1 MLIAFLIATILSF
14 LTTYLSVKWLIKYLR
29 KVGMVVPDMNKKDK
43 PLVPISGGLAVMA
56 GIFVGLM
63 FFIFLQ
69 TFFYKDNSF
78 SLILF
83 GAITTIVIIT
93 FIGFVDDA
101 LIERNS
107 SSSSGLKQWQKPL
120 LVLPAAIPLIVINAA
135 ITKINLPW
143 GNIDLGIIYPL
154 LIIPI
159 GVVGAANMVNN
170 LAGFNGLETGMGIIY
185 TLSLGIYAYSH
196 GSVFAA
202 LIAFLTFAAL
212 IAFFIFNK
220 YPAKILPGDSL
231 TYLLG
236 AIIAVI
242 AILGNME
249 KTAIIISIPFIIE
262 FLLKMRAKLRAHSYG
277 YYKDGKIQSY
287 YAKIYSIPHI
297 FSRTGR
303 FTEKQ
308 ITYFIICIEVIFSSL
323 IWLI

>member
-1 MLIAFLIATILSF
+1 MLIAFLIASILSF

-43 PLVPISGGLAVMA
+43 PLIPISGGLAVMS
-56 GIFVGLM
+56 GIFIGLM

-83 GAITTIVIIT
+83 GAITTIVLIT

-120 LVLPAAIPLIVINAA
+120 LVLPAAIPLVVINAA

-143 GNIDLGIIYPL
+143 GNVDLGIIYPL

-262 FLLKMRAKLRAHSYG
+262 FFLKIRAKLRAHSYG

-287 YAKIYSIPHI
+287 YANIYSIPHI